1 MHSRSSRD
9 PVREAIELGVAR
21 LRAAVEEVS
30 ASNAVVVIDGR
41 SGAGKTTIARLLS
54 ESWPLLAPAQTIALD
69 SIYPGWDG
77 LDEGSERA
85 RELILHPHGRGLHST
100 WQRFDWV
107 AGEYAES
114 HAVDPNRGLIVEG
127 SGILTPRSARL
138 ADVRVWVESPDAVRR
153 TRALT
158 RDGDTY
164 RPHWE
169 RWARQ
174 EERHIRRDDP
184 RSLAT
189 IVIDVP

>member
-1 MHSRSSRD
+1 MHSRSSQD

-21 LRAAVEEVS
+21 VRAAVEEVS

-85 RELILHPHGRGLHST
+85 RELILLPHGRGLHST